1 MIRMEAWIYVRY
13 STADQAKGSSVQ
25 RQLED
30 CRAMCSRR
38 GWYHSP
44 ERELIDDGL
53 SAFTAMNRADGS
65 KLGWIERQ
73 VAEGRLGNGSVLVV
87 ERLDRLSR
95 QEAPEVFSLMK
106 SLTDGGLSVATV
118 DSDQIYATG
127 QFTFQS
133 MVTLLV
139 KAQVS
144 HEESEKKSR
153 RLAAAWAMKRARLAQ
168 GDKNAFTGQC
178 PAWLEVSPEDNT
190 YRVRPDRVATV
201 QEIFRLANSG
211 MGKHLI
217 AATLNERQV
226 ATWARGDR
234 RATGWQPSYIQKILR
249 SRATMGEF
257 QAHRL
262 INGKRLPE
270 GDPIQDCFPGVI
282 DPLTFATAQA
292 ERLSRRGKGGRRGQK
307 ISNLFSGLARC
318 AACGARMAYVN
329 KGKPAERYLVCDHA
343 LRRMGCTN
351 RTHVN
356 YPAVERDML
365 ESLLST
371 AIWNRIPAGPSRL
384 VNVEQELAVVRDKI
398 ATHRQREANLIELYA
413 GTGSATVEVALRSEQ
428 DTLSALVTTLAS
440 LGKERE
446 IEVGGITPEERRE
459 RVRRFADQISDADPN
474 VSTPARAE
482 AAQAFR
488 AVVQSMTCDADRVL
502 HVKVARSETT
512 IQYDTGGKR
521 ISSMRTRHR
530 NTA

>member
-1 MIRMEAWIYVRY
+1 MEAWIYVRY

-25 RQLED
+25 RQLDD
-30 CRAMCSRR
+30 CRAMCTRK
-38 GWYHSP
+38 GWDHSP

-65 KLGWIERQ
+65 KLGWVEGQ
-73 VAEGRLGNGSVLVV
+73 VADGRLGCGSVLVV

-106 SLTDGGLSVATV
+106 TLTDGGLAVATAEN
-118 DSDQIYATG
+118 DQIYATG
-127 QFTFQS
+127 EFTFQS
-133 MVTLLV
+133 MVILLV

-153 RLAAAWAMKRARLAQ
+153 RLSAAWAMKRARLAQ
-168 GDKNAFTGQC
+168 GDKTAFTRQC
-178 PAWLEVSPEDNT
+178 PAWLEVNPEDNT
-190 YRVRPDRVATV
+190 YRIRPERAETLRD
-201 QEIFRLANSG
+201 IFRLANSG

-226 ATWARGDR
+226 VTWARGDR
-234 RATGWQPSYIQKILR
+234 RATGWQPSYVQKILR
-249 SRATMGEF
+249 SRATLGEF

-270 GDPIQDCFPGVI
+270 GDPIQDCYPAVI

-307 ISNLFSGLARC
+307 VSNLFSGLARC
-318 AACGARMAYVN
+318 AVCDARMTYVN
-329 KGKPAERYLVCDHA
+329 KGKPTERYLVCDHA
-343 LRRMGCTN
+343 LRRMGCDN
-351 RTHVN
+351 RTHFN
-356 YPAVERDML
+356 YPAMERDML
-365 ESLLST
+365 ERMLST

-384 VNVEQELAVVRDKI
+384 VDIERDLAAAREQI
-398 ATHRQREANLIELYA
+398 ATHRQREANLIHLYA
-413 GTGSATVEVALRSEQ
+413 ENGSATVEAILRSEQ
-428 DTLSALVTTLAS
+428 VTLSALATTLDT

-446 IEVGGITPEERRE
+446 IELGGITPEERRD
-459 RVRRFADQISDADPN
+459 RVRQFADQICDADPN

-488 AVVQSMTCDADRVL
+488 AVVESMTCDPDRVL
-502 HVKVARSETT
+502 HVKLARSATT
-512 IQYDTGGKR
+512 IKYDTGGNR
-521 ISSMRTRHR
+521 ISSMRTRYR
-530 NTA
+530 NTPC